1 MPVLS
6 DYNHFDGQHWDT
18 GSIQNVLAYQ
28 GVTAPH
34 TGTPLTEALLMGISG
49 GIAVGYFLFDYEGY
63 DPILALLTRNTF
75 DPMDTLLERL
85 AIPQN
90 VFQTG
95 NAKKGEAN
103 LIDVLESGRPA
114 IVWADMYSLSYNG
127 LAHDDNM
134 WQMLPI
140 VVYGYENGTAHIA
153 DRSQKPLTVSVDDL
167 SRARARIKKD
177 KFRVVSLDPPDM
189 RRLPAA
195 VQKGIWQSISLFTEA
210 PPKGAKKNFGFAA
223 LQHWAQML
231 TNTRHKRSWARYFEP
246 GSRLYAALTGGYRWI
261 VLWSVDQG
269 AERGLYADFLDE
281 AALILNKPDLK
292 SVGER
297 FRASKTVWCDLAD
310 AMLPEEVPLLK
321 ETRELMLRR
330 HRLFAEQGGEAID
343 EMKDIDTRLEE
354 IKAAVADNFP
364 MNDANVVA
372 MRENLRDHVLKI
384 HDIEQE
390 AVEALPG

>member
-1 MPVLS
+1 
-6 DYNHFDGQHWDT
+6 
-18 GSIQNVLAYQ
+18 
-28 GVTAPH
+28 
-34 TGTPLTEALLMGISG
+34 
-49 GIAVGYFLFDYEGY
+49 
-63 DPILALLTRNTF
+63 
-75 DPMDTLLERL
+75 MDTLLERL

-114 IVWADMYSLSYNG
+114 IVWADIFSLPYSGLSP
-127 LAHDDNM
+127 DEKM

-153 DRSQKPLTVSVDDL
+153 DRSRKPLTATVDDL

-189 RRLPAA
+189 RRLSAA

-210 PPKGAKKNFGFAA
+210 PPKGAKKNFGFTA

-231 TNTRHKRSWARYFEP
+231 TNTRNKQSWARYFEP
-246 GSRLYAALTGGYRWI
+246 GSRLYAAMTGGYRWI

-330 HRLFAEQGGEAID
+330 HRLFAEQGGEAVD
-343 EMKDIDTRLEE
+343 EMRGIDTRLDE
-354 IKAAVADNFP
+354 IKAAVADDFP

-390 AVEALPG
+390 AVEALQAAVS